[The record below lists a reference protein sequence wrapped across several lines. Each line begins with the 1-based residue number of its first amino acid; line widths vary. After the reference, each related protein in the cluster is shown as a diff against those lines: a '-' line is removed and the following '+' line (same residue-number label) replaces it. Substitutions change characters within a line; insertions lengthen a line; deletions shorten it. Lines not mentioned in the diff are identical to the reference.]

1 MDISVFVIEI
11 LSQLF
16 IWIVLHGESF
26 FTMAF
31 LGLLFWA
38 FYRST

>member
-1 MDISVFVIEI
+1 MDISVFVTEI

-16 IWIVLHGESF
+16 IWIILHGDSL
-26 FTMAF
+26 FTITF
-31 LGLLFWA
+31 LGSLLWL